1 LFRDLTRIYYSVCYY
16 ISGRIVNDS
25 FPIDSTVINKERIRM
40 LDLSHEN
47 ITTAIATVINLL
59 ILYFILRKVLF
70 KRVTQFMENR
80 TNSIKEAMDNAEKS
94 NAEAASLKLQ
104 YEEQLRSA
112 KEEADR
118 ILNDARIRAGKEY
131 EALIGNAKKDAE
143 SILVKARE
151 EIEREREQMIKDIR
165 GQVAGLAIIVA
176 SKVMEANM
184 DNEKN
189 KALAEK
195 FINEAGVA

>member
-1 LFRDLTRIYYSVCYY
+1 
-16 ISGRIVNDS
+16 
-25 FPIDSTVINKERIRM
+25 M

>member
-1 LFRDLTRIYYSVCYY
+1 
-16 ISGRIVNDS
+16 
-25 FPIDSTVINKERIRM
+25 M
-40 LDLSHEN
+40 LDLNLET

-80 TNSIKEAMDNAEKS
+80 ANSIKEAIDNADKS
-94 NAEAASLKLQ
+94 KADADSLKLK
-104 YEEQLRSA
+104 YEEQLKAA
-112 KEEADR
+112 KAEADK
-118 ILNDARIRAGKEY
+118 ILNDARARANKEY
-131 EALIGNAKKDAE
+131 EAVIGNAKKDAE
-143 SILVKARE
+143 TVLVKARE
-151 EIEREREQMIKDIR
+151 EIEREREQMVKDIKS
-165 GQVAGLAIIVA
+165 QVTGLALTVA